1 MTRGIHRF
9 LGGLALASATAAVL
23 AATPPQQQDQAREAF
38 ANHARAVKAGTS
50 AKLGGHLQSLA
61 RTAGSQAQLS
71 ARSGTSRVASRLP
84 ALTIRDRYVA
94 VSAYA
99 DGDVNALRTE
109 LVAKGML
116 NAAVHGNA
124 VSGRV
129 PIDALSDM
137 STIPTLRFMRP
148 SMAKTQIG
156 LTTTQ
161 GDHAQR
167 SDIAR
172 QRFHVDGSGVRVGV
186 MSDSYNCSEGALVA
200 GEPFTTAP
208 QDKASN
214 DLPQDVLVLKDL
226 SPTPS
231 LDCSDEGRGM
241 MQLIHDVA
249 PSSSL
254 AFYTAFESPEDFA
267 AGIVALANAGSNV
280 IVDDVIYFAEPMF
293 LDGPIAQAADSVK
306 TRGVA
311 YFSSA
316 GNQARQSYES
326 EFRRSRTEGAGGGP
340 LHDFND
346 GKGKKGKGKGGKDV
360 DVLQGITAGAGST
373 SLLSFQWDQPW
384 FSVNG
389 KGSASDVDIYFVDDN
404 GTPITLCD
412 DDPDA
417 LVCQFPGVD
426 RNEGAD
432 AVEVPVLVNDSDADV
447 HANIAIEL
455 FSGPAPHRMKYVWFD
470 LGAGLLT
477 VEEHDTQSG
486 TLYGHANAA
495 GAEAVGAAP
504 WYNTAA
510 FPLNKPECAP
520 ACLELFSSAGGV
532 PILFDKSGRRLPF
545 PLVRIKPGLTGPD
558 GGNTTFFIA
567 DLAAAIPG
575 TTEPDGF
582 PNFFGTSASAP
593 HVAAIG
599 ALMLDQRKRDIAAGK
614 HFIGP
619 QQLRPDVMYVAL
631 RLSAARQDIRARAGR
646 VTGPIAIPH
655 SKGFDFDSGFGFVDA
670 SVALRLSAGF

>member
-1 MTRGIHRF
+1 MTRGIHRW
-9 LGGLALASATAAVL
+9 LGGFALASATVTVL
-23 AATPPQQQDQAREAF
+23 AATPPQQQTQARTAF
-38 ANHARAVKAGTS
+38 ANYARSVKAGTS

-61 RTAGSQAQLS
+61 RAADSQAQFS
-71 ARSGTSRVASRLP
+71 ARTRSSITSRLP
-84 ALTIRDRYVA
+84 GLTVRDSYVA

-99 DGDVNALRTE
+99 DGDANELRTQ
-109 LVAKGML
+109 LVAKGMVG
-116 NAAVHGNA
+116 AAVHGNA
-124 VSGRV
+124 VTGRV
-129 PIDALSDM
+129 PIGALSDM
-137 STIPTLRFMRP
+137 STTPSLRFMRP

-156 LTTTQ
+156 LTTSQ

-167 SDIAR
+167 SDVAR
-172 QRFHVDGSGVRVGV
+172 QRFHVNGRGVRVGV
-186 MSDSYNCSEGALVA
+186 MSDSYNCSEGALVP

-214 DLPQDVLVLKDL
+214 DLPRDVLVLKDL

-231 LDCSDEGRGM
+231 SDCSDEGRAM

-249 PSSSL
+249 PASSL

-267 AGIVALANAGSNV
+267 AGIGALADAGSKV

-293 LDGPIAQAADSVK
+293 LDGPIAQAADRVK
-306 TRGVA
+306 SRGVA

-326 EFRRSRTEGAGGGP
+326 AFRRSDSEGASGGV
-340 LHDFND
+340 LHDFAN
-346 GKGKKGKGKGGKDV
+346 GKAV

-389 KGSASDVDIYFVDDN
+389 KGSASDLDIYFVDDDGN
-404 GTPITLCD
+404 PIKLCD
-412 DDPDA
+412 DPNT
-417 LVCQFPGVD
+417 LVCQFPGID
-426 RNEGAD
+426 MNEGGD
-432 AVEVPVLVNDSDADV
+432 AVEVPALINDSDADV
-447 HANIAIEL
+447 HANIVIEL

-477 VEEHDTQSG
+477 VDEHNTESG

-495 GAEAVGAAP
+495 GAEAIGAAP
-504 WYNTAA
+504 WYNTSA
-510 FPLNKPECAP
+510 FGPQNKPECAP

-532 PILFDKSGRRLPF
+532 PILFDKNGRRFPF
-545 PLVRIKPGLTGPD
+545 PLVRIKPGFTGPD
-558 GGNTTFFIA
+558 GGNTTFFVADIA
-567 DLAAAIPG
+567 APIPG
-575 TTEPDGF
+575 SNEPDGF

-599 ALMLDQRKRDIAAGK
+599 ALMLDQRARDVAAGK
-614 HFIGP
+614 NFIGP
-619 QQLRPDVMYVAL
+619 KQLRPEAMYLAL
-631 RLSAARQDIRARAGR
+631 RLSAIRQDIRQRAGR
-646 VTGPIAIPH
+646 VTGPIPIPH
-655 SKGFDFDSGFGFVDA
+655 SKGFDFDSGFGFVNA
-670 SVALRLSAGF
+670 AAALHLTAGH

>member
-1 MTRGIHRF
+1 MTRGIHRW
-9 LGGLALASATAAVL
+9 LGGFALASATVTVL
-23 AATPPQQQDQAREAF
+23 AATSPQQQTQARTAF
-38 ANHARAVKAGTS
+38 ANYARSVKAGTS

-61 RTAGSQAQLS
+61 RAADSQAQFS
-71 ARSGTSRVASRLP
+71 ARARSSMTSRLP
-84 ALTIRDRYVA
+84 GLTVRDSYVA

-99 DGDVNALRTE
+99 DGDANELRTQ
-109 LVAKGML
+109 LVAKGMVG
-116 NAAVHGNA
+116 AAVHGNA
-124 VSGRV
+124 VTGRV
-129 PIDALSDM
+129 PIGALSDM
-137 STIPTLRFMRP
+137 STTPSLRFMRP

-156 LTTTQ
+156 LTTSQ

-167 SDIAR
+167 SDVAR
-172 QRFHVDGSGVRVGV
+172 QRFHVNGRGVRVGV
-186 MSDSYNCSEGALVA
+186 MSDSYNCSEGALVP

-214 DLPQDVLVLKDL
+214 DLPRDVLVLKDL

-231 LDCSDEGRGM
+231 SDCSDEGRAM

-249 PSSSL
+249 PASSL

-267 AGIVALANAGSNV
+267 AGIGALADAGSKV

-293 LDGPIAQAADSVK
+293 LDGPIAQAADRVK
-306 TRGVA
+306 SRGVA

-326 EFRRSRTEGAGGGP
+326 AFRRSDSEGASGGV
-340 LHDFND
+340 LHDFAN
-346 GKGKKGKGKGGKDV
+346 GKAV

-389 KGSASDVDIYFVDDN
+389 KGSASDLDIYFVDDDGN
-404 GTPITLCD
+404 PIKLCD
-412 DDPDA
+412 DPNT
-417 LVCQFPGVD
+417 LVCQFPGID
-426 RNEGAD
+426 MNEGGD
-432 AVEVPVLVNDSDADV
+432 AVEVPALINDSDADV
-447 HANIAIEL
+447 HANIVIEL

-477 VEEHDTQSG
+477 VDEHNTESG

-495 GAEAVGAAP
+495 GAEAIGAAP
-504 WYNTAA
+504 WYNTSA
-510 FPLNKPECAP
+510 FGPQNKPECAP

-532 PILFDKSGRRLPF
+532 PILFDKNGRRFPF
-545 PLVRIKPGLTGPD
+545 PLVRIKPGFTGPD
-558 GGNTTFFIA
+558 GGNTTFFVADIA
-567 DLAAAIPG
+567 APIPG
-575 TTEPDGF
+575 SNEPDGF

-599 ALMLDQRKRDIAAGK
+599 ALMLDQRARDVAAGK
-614 HFIGP
+614 NFIGP
-619 QQLRPDVMYVAL
+619 KQLRPEAMYLAL
-631 RLSAARQDIRARAGR
+631 RLSAIRQDIRQRAGR
-646 VTGPIAIPH
+646 VTGPIPIPH
-655 SKGFDFDSGFGFVDA
+655 SKGFDFDSGFGFVNA
-670 SVALRLSAGF
+670 AAALHLTAGH

>member
-1 MTRGIHRF
+1 MTRGIHRW
-9 LGGLALASATAAVL
+9 LGGFALASATVTVL
-23 AATPPQQQDQAREAF
+23 AATSPQQQTQARTAF
-38 ANHARAVKAGTS
+38 ANYARSVKAGTS

-61 RTAGSQAQLS
+61 RAADSQAQFS
-71 ARSGTSRVASRLP
+71 ARTRSSMTSRLP
-84 ALTIRDRYVA
+84 GLTVRDSYVA

-99 DGDVNALRTE
+99 DGDANELRTQ
-109 LVAKGML
+109 LVAKGMVG
-116 NAAVHGNA
+116 AAVHGNA
-124 VSGRV
+124 VTGRV
-129 PIDALSDM
+129 PIGALSDM
-137 STIPTLRFMRP
+137 STTPSLRFMRP

-156 LTTTQ
+156 LTTSQ

-167 SDIAR
+167 SDVAR
-172 QRFHVDGSGVRVGV
+172 QRFHVNGRGVRVGV
-186 MSDSYNCSEGALVA
+186 MSDSYNCSEGALVP

-214 DLPQDVLVLKDL
+214 DLPRDVLVLKDL

-231 LDCSDEGRGM
+231 SDCSDEGRAM

-249 PSSSL
+249 PASSL

-267 AGIVALANAGSNV
+267 AGIGALADAGSKV

-293 LDGPIAQAADSVK
+293 LDGPIAQAADRVK
-306 TRGVA
+306 SRGVA

-326 EFRRSRTEGAGGGP
+326 AFRRSDGEGANGGV
-340 LHDFND
+340 LHDFAN
-346 GKGKKGKGKGGKDV
+346 GKAV

-389 KGSASDVDIYFVDDN
+389 KGSASDLDIYFVDDDGN
-404 GTPITLCD
+404 PIKLCD
-412 DDPDA
+412 DDPNT
-417 LVCQFPGVD
+417 LVCQFPGID
-426 RNEGAD
+426 MNEGGD
-432 AVEVPVLVNDSDADV
+432 AVEVPALINDSDADV
-447 HANIAIEL
+447 HANIVIEL

-477 VEEHDTQSG
+477 VDEHNTESG

-495 GAEAVGAAP
+495 GAEAIGAAP
-504 WYNTAA
+504 WYNTSA
-510 FPLNKPECAP
+510 FGPQNKPECAP

-532 PILFDKSGRRLPF
+532 PILFDKNGRRFPF
-545 PLVRIKPGLTGPD
+545 PLVRIKPGFTGPD
-558 GGNTTFFIA
+558 GGNTTFFVADIA
-567 DLAAAIPG
+567 APIPG
-575 TTEPDGF
+575 SNEPDGF

-599 ALMLDQRKRDIAAGK
+599 ALMLDQRARDVAAGK
-614 HFIGP
+614 NFIGP
-619 QQLRPDVMYVAL
+619 KQLRPEAMYLAL
-631 RLSAARQDIRARAGR
+631 RLSAIRQDIRQRAGR
-646 VTGPIAIPH
+646 VTGPIPIPH
-655 SKGFDFDSGFGFVDA
+655 SKGFDFDSGFGFVNA
-670 SVALRLSAGF
+670 AAALHLTAGH

>member
-1 MTRGIHRF
+1 MTRGIHRW
-9 LGGLALASATAAVL
+9 LGGFALASATVTVL
-23 AATPPQQQDQAREAF
+23 AATPPQQQTQARTAF
-38 ANHARAVKAGTS
+38 ANYARSVKAGTS

-61 RTAGSQAQLS
+61 RAADSQAQFS
-71 ARSGTSRVASRLP
+71 ARTRSSITSRLP
-84 ALTIRDRYVA
+84 GLTVRDSYVA

-99 DGDVNALRTE
+99 DGDANELRTQ
-109 LVAKGML
+109 LVAKGMVG
-116 NAAVHGNA
+116 AAVHGNA
-124 VSGRV
+124 VTGRV
-129 PIDALSDM
+129 PIGALSDM
-137 STIPTLRFMRP
+137 STTPSLRFMRP

-156 LTTTQ
+156 LTTSQ

-167 SDIAR
+167 SDVAR
-172 QRFHVDGSGVRVGV
+172 QRFHVNGRGVRVGV
-186 MSDSYNCSEGALVA
+186 MSDSYNCSEGALVP

-214 DLPQDVLVLKDL
+214 DLPRDVLVLKDL

-231 LDCSDEGRGM
+231 SDCSDEGRAM

-249 PSSSL
+249 PASSL

-267 AGIVALANAGSNV
+267 AGIGALADAGSKV

-293 LDGPIAQAADSVK
+293 LDGPIAQAADRVK
-306 TRGVA
+306 SRGVA

-326 EFRRSRTEGAGGGP
+326 AFRRSDSEGASGGV
-340 LHDFND
+340 LHDFAN
-346 GKGKKGKGKGGKDV
+346 GKAV

-389 KGSASDVDIYFVDDN
+389 KGSASDLDIYFVDDDGN
-404 GTPITLCD
+404 PIKLCD
-412 DDPDA
+412 DPNT
-417 LVCQFPGVD
+417 LVCQFPGID
-426 RNEGAD
+426 MNEGGD
-432 AVEVPVLVNDSDADV
+432 AVEVPALINDSDADV
-447 HANIAIEL
+447 HANIVIEL

-477 VEEHDTQSG
+477 VEEHNTESG

-495 GAEAVGAAP
+495 GAEAIGAAP
-504 WYNTAA
+504 WYNTSA
-510 FPLNKPECAP
+510 FGPQNKPECAP

-532 PILFDKSGRRLPF
+532 PILFDKNGRRFPF
-545 PLVRIKPGLTGPD
+545 PLVRIKPGFTGPD
-558 GGNTTFFIA
+558 GGNTTFFVADIA
-567 DLAAAIPG
+567 APIPG
-575 TTEPDGF
+575 SNEPDGF

-599 ALMLDQRKRDIAAGK
+599 ALMLDQRARDVAAGK
-614 HFIGP
+614 NFIGP
-619 QQLRPDVMYVAL
+619 KQLRPEAMYLAL
-631 RLSAARQDIRARAGR
+631 RLSAIGQDIRQRAGR
-646 VTGPIAIPH
+646 VTGPIPIPH
-655 SKGFDFDSGFGFVDA
+655 SKGFDFDSGFGFVNA
-670 SVALRLSAGF
+670 AAALHLTAGH

>member
-1 MTRGIHRF
+1 MTRGIHRL
-9 LGGLALASATAAVL
+9 LGGLALASATAVVL
-23 AATPPQQQDQAREAF
+23 AATPSQQQTQARSSF
-38 ANHARAVKAGTS
+38 ASYARSMKAGAS
-50 AKLGGHLQSLA
+50 AKLAGHLQSLA
-61 RTAGSQAQLS
+61 RGAQSQAQS
-71 ARSGTSRVASRLP
+71 NARSSRSNVTTRLP
-84 ALTIRDRYVA
+84 ALTVRDRYVA

-109 LVAKGML
+109 LVAKGMTG
-116 NAAVHGNA
+116 ATVHGNA

-137 STIPTLRFMRP
+137 SSIPTLRFMRP
-148 SMAKTQIG
+148 SMARTQVG
-156 LTTTQ
+156 LTTSQ
-161 GDHAQR
+161 GDHSQR
-167 SDIAR
+167 SDVAR
-172 QRFHVDGSGVRVGV
+172 QRFNVNGRGVRVGV
-186 MSDSYNCSEGALVA
+186 MSDSYNCSEGALVE

-214 DLPQDVLVLKDL
+214 DLPQNVLVLKDL

-231 LDCSDEGRGM
+231 TDCSDEGRGM

-249 PSSSL
+249 PASPL
-254 AFYTAFESPEDFA
+254 AFYTAFESAEDFA
-267 AGIVALANAGSNV
+267 AGIVALADAGSKV
-280 IVDDVIYFAEPMF
+280 IVDDIIYFAEPMY
-293 LDGPIAQAADSVK
+293 LDGPIAQAADRVK
-306 TRGVA
+306 ARGVA

-326 EFRRSRTEGAGGGP
+326 TFRRSDSEGAGGGT
-340 LHDFND
+340 LHDFTA
-346 GKGKKGKGKGGKDV
+346 GKGV
-360 DVLQGITAGAGST
+360 DILQGITAQAESA

-389 KGSASDVDIYFVDDN
+389 RGSASDLDIYFVDDDGN
-404 GTPITLCD
+404 PITLCD

-426 RNEGAD
+426 PNEGAD
-432 AVEVPVLVNDSDADV
+432 AVEVPVLVNDSEEDV

-455 FSGPAPHRMKYVWFD
+455 VSGPAPRHMKYVWFD
-470 LGAGLLT
+470 LGNGLMI

-510 FPLNKPECAP
+510 FGPQNKPECAP

-532 PILFDKSGRRLPF
+532 PILFDKNGRRFPF
-545 PLVRIKPGLTGPD
+545 PLIRIKPGLTGPD
-558 GGNTTFFIA
+558 GGNTTFFVADIA
-567 DLAAAIPG
+567 APIPG
-575 TTEPDGF
+575 STEPDGF

-593 HVAAIG
+593 HVAAIA
-599 ALMLDQRKRDIAAGK
+599 ALMLDQRARDIAARK
-614 HFIGP
+614 RFIGS
-619 QQLRPDVMYVAL
+619 QHLRPDVMYIAL
-631 RLSAARQDIRARAGR
+631 RLSAARQDIRQKAGR
-646 VTGPIAIPH
+646 VTGPFPIPH

-670 SVALRLSAGF
+670 ATALRLTAGF

>member
-1 MTRGIHRF
+1 MTRGIHRW
-9 LGGLALASATAAVL
+9 LGGFALASATVTVL
-23 AATPPQQQDQAREAF
+23 AATSPQQQTQARTAF
-38 ANHARAVKAGTS
+38 ANYARSVKAGTS

-61 RTAGSQAQLS
+61 RAADSQAQFS
-71 ARSGTSRVASRLP
+71 ARTRSSITSRLP
-84 ALTIRDRYVA
+84 GLTVRDSYVA

-99 DGDVNALRTE
+99 DGDANELRTQ
-109 LVAKGML
+109 LVAKGMVG
-116 NAAVHGNA
+116 AAVHGNA
-124 VSGRV
+124 VTGRV
-129 PIDALSDM
+129 PIGALSDM
-137 STIPTLRFMRP
+137 STTPSLRFMRP

-156 LTTTQ
+156 LTTSQ

-167 SDIAR
+167 SDVAR
-172 QRFHVDGSGVRVGV
+172 QRFHVNGRGVRVGV
-186 MSDSYNCSEGALVA
+186 MSDSYNCSEGALVP

-214 DLPQDVLVLKDL
+214 DLPRDVLVLKDL

-231 LDCSDEGRGM
+231 SDCSDEGRAM

-249 PSSSL
+249 PASSL

-267 AGIVALANAGSNV
+267 AGIGALADAGSKV

-293 LDGPIAQAADSVK
+293 LDGPIAQAADRVK
-306 TRGVA
+306 SRGVA

-326 EFRRSRTEGAGGGP
+326 AFRRSDSEGASGGV
-340 LHDFND
+340 LHDFAN
-346 GKGKKGKGKGGKDV
+346 GKAV

-389 KGSASDVDIYFVDDN
+389 KGSASDLDIYFVDDDGN
-404 GTPITLCD
+404 PIKLCD
-412 DDPDA
+412 DPNT
-417 LVCQFPGVD
+417 LVCQFPGID
-426 RNEGAD
+426 MNEGGD
-432 AVEVPVLVNDSDADV
+432 AVEVPALINDSDADV
-447 HANIAIEL
+447 HANIVIEL

-477 VEEHDTQSG
+477 VDEHNTESG

-495 GAEAVGAAP
+495 GAEAIGAAP
-504 WYNTAA
+504 WYNTSA
-510 FPLNKPECAP
+510 FGPQNKPECAP

-532 PILFDKSGRRLPF
+532 PILFDKNGRRFPF
-545 PLVRIKPGLTGPD
+545 PLVRIKPGFTGPD
-558 GGNTTFFIA
+558 GGNTTFFVADIA
-567 DLAAAIPG
+567 APIPG
-575 TTEPDGF
+575 SNEPDGF

-599 ALMLDQRKRDIAAGK
+599 ALMLDQRARDVAAGK
-614 HFIGP
+614 NFIGP
-619 QQLRPDVMYVAL
+619 KQLRPEAMYLAL
-631 RLSAARQDIRARAGR
+631 RLSAIRQDIRQRAGR
-646 VTGPIAIPH
+646 VTGPIPIPH
-655 SKGFDFDSGFGFVDA
+655 SKGFDFDSGFGFVNA
-670 SVALRLSAGF
+670 AAALHLTAGH

>member
-1 MTRGIHRF
+1 M
-9 LGGLALASATAAVL
+9 
-23 AATPPQQQDQAREAF
+23 
-38 ANHARAVKAGTS
+38 
-50 AKLGGHLQSLA
+50 
-61 RTAGSQAQLS
+61 
-71 ARSGTSRVASRLP
+71 SRLP

-109 LVAKGML
+109 LVAKGMIA
-116 NAAVHGNA
+116 AAVHGNA

-129 PIDALSDM
+129 PVEALSDM
-137 STIPTLRFMRP
+137 STIPTLLFMRP
-148 SMAKTQIG
+148 SMARTNVG
-156 LTTTQ
+156 LTTSQ
-161 GDHAQR
+161 GDRSQR
-167 SDIAR
+167 SDVAR
-172 QRFHVDGSGVRVGV
+172 QRFNVNGRGVRIGV
-186 MSDSYNCSEGALVA
+186 MSDSYNCSEGALVP

-208 QDKASN
+208 QDKASG
-214 DLPQDVLVLKDL
+214 DLPQDILVLKDL

-231 LDCSDEGRGM
+231 SDCADEGRGM

-249 PSSSL
+249 PASPL
-254 AFYTAFESPEDFA
+254 AFYTAFESAEDFA
-267 AGIVALANAGSNV
+267 AGIVALADAGSKI

-293 LDGPIAQAADSVK
+293 LDGPIAQAADRVK
-306 TRGVA
+306 SRGVA

-326 EFRRSRTEGAGGGP
+326 AFRRSGSEGAGGGV
-340 LHDFND
+340 LHDFAA
-346 GKGKKGKGKGGKDV
+346 GQAV
-360 DVLQGITAGAGST
+360 DDLQGITAQAGSA

-404 GTPITLCD
+404 GNPFTLCD

-426 RNEGAD
+426 RNEGVD
-432 AVEVPVLVNDSDADV
+432 AVEVPVLINDSEEDV

-455 FSGPAPHRMKYVWFD
+455 FSGPAPRRMKYVWFD
-470 LGAGLLT
+470 LGNGLMI

-486 TLYGHANAA
+486 TVYGHANAA

-510 FPLNKPECAP
+510 FGPQNKPECAP

-532 PILFDKSGRRLPF
+532 PILFDKSGRRFPF
-545 PLVRIKPGLTGPD
+545 PLIRIKPGLTGPD

-567 DLAAAIPG
+567 DIPAPIPG
-575 TTEPDGF
+575 STEPDGF

-599 ALMLDQRKRDIAAGK
+599 ALMLDQRARDIAAGK
-614 HFIGP
+614 RFIGP
-619 QQLRPDVMYVAL
+619 KQLRPDVMYISL
-631 RLSAARQDIRARAGR
+631 RLSAVRQDIRLRAGR
-646 VTGPIAIPH
+646 VTGPIAIPN
-655 SKGFDFDSGFGFVDA
+655 SRGFDFDSGFGFVDA
-670 SVALRLSAGF
+670 ARALRLTAGF

>member
-1 MTRGIHRF
+1 MTRGIHRL
-9 LGGLALASATAAVL
+9 LGGLVLASATAAAL
-23 AATPPQQQDQAREAF
+23 AATPPQQQTQARTAF
-38 ANHARAVKAGTS
+38 ADYARAMKAGAS

-61 RTAGSQAQLS
+61 RAAESQAQS
-71 ARSGTSRVASRLP
+71 SGRASSTVASRLP
-84 ALTIRDRYVA
+84 ALTIRDRYVG

-99 DGDVNALRTE
+99 DGDANALRTE
-109 LVAKGML
+109 LVSKGMI
-116 NAAVHGNA
+116 NAAVHGAA
-124 VSGRV
+124 VTGRV
-129 PIDALSDM
+129 PIAALSDM
-137 STIPTLRFMRP
+137 SSIPTLRFMRP
-148 SMAKTQIG
+148 SMARTHIG
-156 LTTTQ
+156 LTTSQ
-161 GDHAQR
+161 GDRSQR
-167 SDIAR
+167 SDVAR
-172 QRFHVDGSGVRVGV
+172 QRFNVNGRGVRIGV
-186 MSDSYNCSEGALVA
+186 MSDSYNCSEGALVP

-249 PSSSL
+249 PASSL
-254 AFYTAFESPEDFA
+254 AFYTAFESAEDFA
-267 AGIVALANAGSNV
+267 AGIVALADAGSKV
-280 IVDDVIYFAEPMF
+280 IVDDVIYFAEPMY
-293 LDGPIAQAADSVK
+293 LDGPIAQAADRVK
-306 TRGVA
+306 ARGVA

-326 EFRRSRTEGAGGGP
+326 TFRKSETEGAGGGA
-340 LHDFND
+340 LHDFN
-346 GKGKKGKGKGGKDV
+346 GGKTV
-360 DVLQGITAGAGST
+360 DVLQGITAQAGSI

-389 KGSASDVDIYFVDDN
+389 RGSASDVDIYFVDDEGN
-404 GTPITLCD
+404 PITLCD
-412 DDPDA
+412 DDPTA

-432 AVEVPVLVNDSDADV
+432 AVEVPALINDSEEDV

-455 FSGPAPHRMKYVWFD
+455 FSGPAPRRMKYVWFD
-470 LGAGLLT
+470 LGAGLMIL
-477 VEEHDTQSG
+477 EEHDTQSG
-486 TLYGHANAA
+486 TVYGHANAA

-510 FPLNKPECAP
+510 FGPQNKPECAP

-532 PILFDKSGRRLPF
+532 PILFDKSGRRFPF

-567 DLAAAIPG
+567 DIAAPIPG
-575 TTEPDGF
+575 STEPDGF

-599 ALMLDQRKRDIAAGK
+599 ALMLDQRTRDIAAGK
-614 HFIGP
+614 RFIGP
-619 QQLRPDVMYVAL
+619 QQLRPEVMYVAL
-631 RLSAARQDIRARAGR
+631 RLSAARQDIRQRAGR

-670 SVALRLSAGF
+670 ATALRLTAGF

>member
-1 MTRGIHRF
+1 MTRGIHRW
-9 LGGLALASATAAVL
+9 LGGFALASATVTVL
-23 AATPPQQQDQAREAF
+23 AATSPQQQTQARTAF
-38 ANHARAVKAGTS
+38 ANYARSVKAGTS

-61 RTAGSQAQLS
+61 RAADSQAQFS
-71 ARSGTSRVASRLP
+71 ARTRSSITSRLP
-84 ALTIRDRYVA
+84 GLTVRDSYVA

-99 DGDVNALRTE
+99 DGDANELRTQ
-109 LVAKGML
+109 LVAKGMVG
-116 NAAVHGNA
+116 AAVHGNA
-124 VSGRV
+124 VTGRV
-129 PIDALSDM
+129 PIGALSDM
-137 STIPTLRFMRP
+137 STTPSLRFMRP

-156 LTTTQ
+156 LTTSQ

-167 SDIAR
+167 SDVAR
-172 QRFHVDGSGVRVGV
+172 QRFHVNGRGVRVGV
-186 MSDSYNCSEGALVA
+186 MSDSYNCSEGALVP

-214 DLPQDVLVLKDL
+214 DLPRDVLVLKDL

-231 LDCSDEGRGM
+231 SDCSDEGRAM

-249 PSSSL
+249 PASSL

-267 AGIVALANAGSNV
+267 AGIGALADAGSKV

-293 LDGPIAQAADSVK
+293 LDGPIAQAADRVK
-306 TRGVA
+306 SRGVA

-326 EFRRSRTEGAGGGP
+326 AFRRSDSEGASGGV
-340 LHDFND
+340 LHDFAN
-346 GKGKKGKGKGGKDV
+346 GKAV

-389 KGSASDVDIYFVDDN
+389 KGSASDLDIYFVDDDGN
-404 GTPITLCD
+404 PIKLCD
-412 DDPDA
+412 DDPNT
-417 LVCQFPGVD
+417 LVCQFPGID
-426 RNEGAD
+426 MNEGGD
-432 AVEVPVLVNDSDADV
+432 AVEVPALINDSDADV
-447 HANIAIEL
+447 HANIVIEL

-477 VEEHDTQSG
+477 VDEHNTESG

-495 GAEAVGAAP
+495 GAEAIGAAP
-504 WYNTAA
+504 WYNTSA
-510 FPLNKPECAP
+510 FGPQNKPECAP

-532 PILFDKSGRRLPF
+532 PILFDKNGRRFPF
-545 PLVRIKPGLTGPD
+545 PLVRIKPGFTGPD
-558 GGNTTFFIA
+558 GGNTTFFVADIA
-567 DLAAAIPG
+567 APIPG
-575 TTEPDGF
+575 SNEPDGF

-599 ALMLDQRKRDIAAGK
+599 ALMLDQRARDVAAGK
-614 HFIGP
+614 NFIGP
-619 QQLRPDVMYVAL
+619 KQLRPEAMYLAL
-631 RLSAARQDIRARAGR
+631 RLSAIRQDIRQRAGR
-646 VTGPIAIPH
+646 VTGPIPIPH
-655 SKGFDFDSGFGFVDA
+655 SKGFDFDSGFGFVNA
-670 SVALRLSAGF
+670 AAALHLTAGH

>member
-1 MTRGIHRF
+1 
-9 LGGLALASATAAVL
+9 VL
-23 AATPPQQQDQAREAF
+23 AAAPPQQQTQARSAF
-38 ANHARAVKAGTS
+38 ANYARSVKAGTS

-61 RTAGSQAQLS
+61 RAVDSQAQFS
-71 ARSGTSRVASRLP
+71 ARTRSSATSRLP
-84 ALTIRDRYVA
+84 GLTVRDRYVA

-99 DGDVNALRTE
+99 NGDANALRTE
-109 LVAKGML
+109 LVAKGMVS
-116 NAAVHGNA
+116 AAVHGNA
-124 VSGRV
+124 VTGRV
-129 PIDALSDM
+129 PIGALSDM
-137 STIPTLRFMRP
+137 STIPSLRFMRP
-148 SMAKTQIG
+148 SMARTQIG
-156 LTTTQ
+156 LTTSQ
-161 GDHAQR
+161 GDRSQR
-167 SDIAR
+167 SDVAR
-172 QRFHVDGSGVRVGV
+172 QRFHVNGRGVRVGV
-186 MSDSYNCSEGALVA
+186 MSDSYNCSEGPLVP
-200 GEPFTTAP
+200 GEMFTTAP

-214 DLPQDVLVLKDL
+214 DLPRDVLVLKDL

-231 LDCSDEGRGM
+231 SDCSDEGRGM

-249 PSSSL
+249 PASSL

-267 AGIVALANAGSNV
+267 AGIVALADAGSKV

-293 LDGPIAQAADSVK
+293 LDGPIAQAADRVK
-306 TRGVA
+306 ARGVA

-326 EFRRSRTEGAGGGP
+326 TFRRSDTEGAGGGV
-340 LHDFND
+340 LHDFQR
-346 GKGKKGKGKGGKDV
+346 GQGV
-360 DVLQGITAGAGST
+360 DVLQGITAGAGSI

-389 KGSASDVDIYFVDDN
+389 KGSASDLDIYFVDDKGN
-404 GTPITLCD
+404 PITLCD

-426 RNEGAD
+426 ENEGGD
-432 AVEVPVLVNDSDADV
+432 AVELPALINDSDADV
-447 HANIAIEL
+447 HANIVIEL
-455 FSGPAPHRMKYVWFD
+455 FSGPAPHRIKYVWFD

-477 VEEHDTQSG
+477 VDEHTTDSG

-510 FPLNKPECAP
+510 FGPQNKPACAP

-532 PILFDKSGRRLPF
+532 PILFDKNGRRFPF
-545 PLVRIKPGLTGPD
+545 PLIRIKPGETGPD
-558 GGNTTFFIA
+558 GGNTTFFVADIA
-567 DLAAAIPG
+567 APIPG
-575 TTEPDGF
+575 STEPDGF

-599 ALMLDQRKRDIAAGK
+599 ALMLDQRARDIAAGK
-614 HFIGP
+614 RFLGP
-619 QQLRPDVMYVAL
+619 HQLRPDAMYLAL
-631 RLSAARQDIRARAGR
+631 RLSAVRQDIRQRAGR
-646 VTGPIAIPH
+646 VTGPIPIPH

-670 SVALRLSAGF
+670 ATALRLTAGF

>member
-1 MTRGIHRF
+1 MVRGIHRF
-9 LGGLALASATAAVL
+9 VGGVALASATAAVF
-23 AATPPQQQDQAREAF
+23 AATPPQQQSQARQSF
-38 ANHARAVKAGTS
+38 ANYAQSMKASAS

-61 RTAGSQAQLS
+61 RAAGSQAQLS
-71 ARSGTSRVASRLP
+71 ARTKASRTESRLS
-84 ALTIRDRYVA
+84 ALRVRDRYVA
-94 VSAYA
+94 ISAYA

-109 LVAKGML
+109 LVAKGMI

-124 VSGRV
+124 VTGRV

-137 STIPTLRFMRP
+137 STIPTLRLMRP

-161 GDHAQR
+161 GDHSQR
-167 SDIAR
+167 SDLAR

-208 QDKASN
+208 QDKASH
-214 DLPQDVLVLKDL
+214 DLPRDVLVLKDL
-226 SPTPS
+226 LSTPS
-231 LDCSDEGRGM
+231 PDCTDEGRGM

-254 AFYTAFESPEDFA
+254 AFYTAFESAEDFA
-267 AGIVALANAGSNV
+267 AGIEALANAGSNV

-293 LDGPIAQAADSVK
+293 LDGPIAQAADHVK
-306 TRGVA
+306 ARGVA

-326 EFRRSRTEGAGGGP
+326 VFRRSDTKGMDGGP
-340 LHDFND
+340 LHDFNG
-346 GKGKKGKGKGGKDV
+346 GKGV

-384 FSVNG
+384 YSVNG
-389 KGSASDVDIYFVDDN
+389 QGSASDVDIYFVDDEGN
-404 GTPITLCD
+404 PITLCD
-412 DDPDA
+412 EDPAA
-417 LVCQFPGVD
+417 LVCQFAGID
-426 RNEGAD
+426 MNEGAD
-432 AVEVPVLVNDSDADV
+432 AVELPALINDSDEDV
-447 HANIAIEL
+447 HANIVIEL
-455 FSGPAPHRMKYVWFD
+455 YSGPAPHRMKYVWFD
-470 LGAGLLT
+470 LTAGVLT
-477 VEEHDTQSG
+477 VEEHNTQSG

-510 FPLNKPECAP
+510 FGPQNKRGCAP

-532 PILFDKSGRRLPF
+532 PILFDRNGRRFPF
-545 PLVRIKPGLTGPD
+545 PLVRIKPGVTGPD
-558 GGNTTFFIA
+558 GGNTTFFVA
-567 DLAAAIPG
+567 DLAAPIPG

-593 HVAAIG
+593 HVAAIA
-599 ALMLDQRKRDIAAGK
+599 ALMLDERKRDIAAGK
-614 HFIGP
+614 RFIGP
-619 QQLRPDVMYVAL
+619 QQLRPDVMYIAL
-631 RLSAARQDIRARAGR
+631 RLSAARQDIRRRAGR
-646 VTGPIAIPH
+646 VKGPIAIPH

-670 SVALRLSAGF
+670 SVALRLTAGF

>member
-1 MTRGIHRF
+1 MTRGIHRW
-9 LGGLALASATAAVL
+9 LGGFALASATVTVL
-23 AATPPQQQDQAREAF
+23 AATSPQQQTQARTAF
-38 ANHARAVKAGTS
+38 ANYARSVKAGTS

-61 RTAGSQAQLS
+61 RAADSQAQFS
-71 ARSGTSRVASRLP
+71 ARTRSSMTSRLP
-84 ALTIRDRYVA
+84 GLTVRDSYVA

-99 DGDVNALRTE
+99 DGDANELRTQ
-109 LVAKGML
+109 LVAKGMVG
-116 NAAVHGNA
+116 AAVHGNA
-124 VSGRV
+124 VTGRV
-129 PIDALSDM
+129 PIGALSDM
-137 STIPTLRFMRP
+137 STTPSLRFMRP

-156 LTTTQ
+156 LTTSQ

-167 SDIAR
+167 SDVAR
-172 QRFHVDGSGVRVGV
+172 QRFHVNGRGVRVGV
-186 MSDSYNCSEGALVA
+186 MSDSYNCSEGALVP

-214 DLPQDVLVLKDL
+214 DLPRDVLVLKDL

-231 LDCSDEGRGM
+231 SDCSDEGRAM

-249 PSSSL
+249 PASSL

-267 AGIVALANAGSNV
+267 AGIGALADAGSKV

-293 LDGPIAQAADSVK
+293 LDGPIAQAADRVK
-306 TRGVA
+306 SRGVA

-326 EFRRSRTEGAGGGP
+326 AFRRSDSEGASGGV
-340 LHDFND
+340 LHDFAN
-346 GKGKKGKGKGGKDV
+346 GKAV

-389 KGSASDVDIYFVDDN
+389 KGSASDLDIYFVDDDGN
-404 GTPITLCD
+404 PIKLCD
-412 DDPDA
+412 DPNT
-417 LVCQFPGVD
+417 LVCQFPGID
-426 RNEGAD
+426 MNEGGD
-432 AVEVPVLVNDSDADV
+432 AVEVPALINDSDADV
-447 HANIAIEL
+447 HANIVIEL

-477 VEEHDTQSG
+477 VDEHNTESG

-495 GAEAVGAAP
+495 GAEAIGAAP
-504 WYNTAA
+504 WYNTSA
-510 FPLNKPECAP
+510 FGPQNKPECAP

-532 PILFDKSGRRLPF
+532 PILFDKNGRRFPF
-545 PLVRIKPGLTGPD
+545 PLVRIKPGFTGPD
-558 GGNTTFFIA
+558 GGNTTFFVADIA
-567 DLAAAIPG
+567 APIPG
-575 TTEPDGF
+575 SNEPDGF

-599 ALMLDQRKRDIAAGK
+599 ALVLDQRARDVAAGK
-614 HFIGP
+614 NFIGP
-619 QQLRPDVMYVAL
+619 KQLRPEAMYLAL
-631 RLSAARQDIRARAGR
+631 RLSAIRQDIRQRAGR
-646 VTGPIAIPH
+646 VTGPIPIPH
-655 SKGFDFDSGFGFVDA
+655 SKGFDFDSGFGFVNA
-670 SVALRLSAGF
+670 AAALHLTAGH

>member
-1 MTRGIHRF
+1 MTRGIHHF

-23 AATPPQQQDQAREAF
+23 AATPPQQQTQARQSF
-38 ANHARAVKAGTS
+38 ANYARSMKAGAS

-61 RTAGSQAQLS
+61 RSAGSQAQLS
-71 ARSGTSRVASRLP
+71 ARSKTSRGGSRLP
-84 ALTIRDRYVA
+84 ALTVRDRYVA

-99 DGDVNALRTE
+99 DGDANALRTE
-109 LVAKGML
+109 LVAKGMI

-124 VSGRV
+124 VTGRV

-137 STIPTLRFMRP
+137 STISTLRFMRP

-161 GDHAQR
+161 GDHSQR
-167 SDIAR
+167 SDLAR
-172 QRFHVDGSGVRVGV
+172 QRFHVDGRGVRVGV

-208 QDKASN
+208 QDKASH
-214 DLPQDVLVLKDL
+214 DLPRDILVLKDL

-231 LDCSDEGRGM
+231 TDCSDEGRGM

-249 PSSSL
+249 PASSL

-267 AGIVALANAGSNV
+267 AGIEALAKAGSKV

-293 LDGPIAQAADSVK
+293 LDGLIAQAADRVK
-306 TRGVA
+306 ARGVA

-326 EFRRSRTEGAGGGP
+326 AFRRSGTEGAGGGP
-340 LHDFND
+340 LHDFNS
-346 GKGKKGKGKGGKDV
+346 GKGV
-360 DVLQGITAGAGST
+360 DALQGITAGPSST
-373 SLLSFQWDQPW
+373 TLLSFQWDQPW

-389 KGSASDVDIYFVDDN
+389 KGSASDVDIYFVDDEGN
-404 GTPITLCD
+404 PLTLCD
-412 DDPDA
+412 DDPNA

-432 AVEVPVLVNDSDADV
+432 AVELPALINDSEEDV

-455 FSGPAPHRMKYVWFD
+455 FSGPAPRRMKYVWFD
-470 LGAGLLT
+470 LDAGVVT
-477 VEEHDTQSG
+477 IEEHDTQSG

-495 GAEAVGAAP
+495 GAEAIGAAP

-510 FPLNKPECAP
+510 FGQNKPECAP

-532 PILFDKSGRRLPF
+532 PILFDRNGRRFPF
-545 PLVRIKPGLTGPD
+545 PLVRIKPGVTGPD
-558 GGNTTFFIA
+558 GGNTTFFVA
-567 DLAAAIPG
+567 DLAAPIPG
-575 TTEPDGF
+575 TSEPDGF

-593 HVAAIG
+593 HVAAIA
-599 ALMLDQRKRDIAAGK
+599 ALMLDQRKRDITAGK
-614 HFIGP
+614 RFLGP
-619 QQLRPDVMYVAL
+619 QQLRPEVMYIAL
-631 RLSAARQDIRARAGR
+631 RLSAARQDIRQRAGR
-646 VTGPIAIPH
+646 VTGPIPIPH

-670 SVALRLSAGF
+670 SVALRLTSGF

>member
-1 MTRGIHRF
+1 MTRGIHRW
-9 LGGLALASATAAVL
+9 LGGFALASATVTVL
-23 AATPPQQQDQAREAF
+23 AATSPQQQTQARTAF
-38 ANHARAVKAGTS
+38 ANYARSVKAGTS

-61 RTAGSQAQLS
+61 RAADSQAQFS
-71 ARSGTSRVASRLP
+71 ARTGSPMTSRLP
-84 ALTIRDRYVA
+84 GLTVRDSYVA

-99 DGDVNALRTE
+99 DGDANELRTQ
-109 LVAKGML
+109 LVAKGMVG
-116 NAAVHGNA
+116 AAVHGNA
-124 VSGRV
+124 VTGRV
-129 PIDALSDM
+129 PIGALSDM
-137 STIPTLRFMRP
+137 STTPSLRFMRP

-156 LTTTQ
+156 LTTSQ

-167 SDIAR
+167 SDVAR
-172 QRFHVDGSGVRVGV
+172 QRFHVNGRGVRVGV
-186 MSDSYNCSEGALVA
+186 MSDSYNCSEGALVP

-214 DLPQDVLVLKDL
+214 DLPRDVLVLKDL

-231 LDCSDEGRGM
+231 SDCSDEGRAM

-249 PSSSL
+249 PASSL

-267 AGIVALANAGSNV
+267 AGIGALADAGSKV

-293 LDGPIAQAADSVK
+293 LDGPIAQAADRVK
-306 TRGVA
+306 SRGVA

-326 EFRRSRTEGAGGGP
+326 AFRRSDSEGASGGV
-340 LHDFND
+340 LHDFAN
-346 GKGKKGKGKGGKDV
+346 GKAV

-389 KGSASDVDIYFVDDN
+389 KGSASDLDIYFVDDDGN
-404 GTPITLCD
+404 PIKLCD
-412 DDPDA
+412 DDPNT
-417 LVCQFPGVD
+417 LVCQFPGID
-426 RNEGAD
+426 MNEGGD
-432 AVEVPVLVNDSDADV
+432 AVEVPALINDSDADV
-447 HANIAIEL
+447 HANIVIEL

-477 VEEHDTQSG
+477 VEEHNTESG

-495 GAEAVGAAP
+495 GAEAIGAAP
-504 WYNTAA
+504 WYNTSA
-510 FPLNKPECAP
+510 FGPQNKPECAP

-532 PILFDKSGRRLPF
+532 PILFDKNGRRFPF
-545 PLVRIKPGLTGPD
+545 PLVRIKPGFTGPD
-558 GGNTTFFIA
+558 GGNTTFFVADIA
-567 DLAAAIPG
+567 APIPG
-575 TTEPDGF
+575 SNEPDGF

-599 ALMLDQRKRDIAAGK
+599 ALMLDQRARDVAAGK
-614 HFIGP
+614 NFIGP
-619 QQLRPDVMYVAL
+619 KQLRPEAMYLAL
-631 RLSAARQDIRARAGR
+631 RLSAIRQDIRQRAGR
-646 VTGPIAIPH
+646 VTGPIPIPH
-655 SKGFDFDSGFGFVDA
+655 SKGFDFDSGFGFVNA
-670 SVALRLSAGF
+670 AAALHLTAGH

>member
-23 AATPPQQQDQAREAF
+23 AATPPQQQTQARQSF
-38 ANHARAVKAGTS
+38 ANYARSMKAGAS

-61 RTAGSQAQLS
+61 RSAGSQAQLS
-71 ARSGTSRVASRLP
+71 ARSKKSPGGSRLP
-84 ALTIRDRYVA
+84 ALTVRDRYVA

-99 DGDVNALRTE
+99 DGDANALRTE
-109 LVAKGML
+109 LVAKGMI

-124 VSGRV
+124 VTGRV

-137 STIPTLRFMRP
+137 STISTLRFMRP

-161 GDHAQR
+161 GDHSQR
-167 SDIAR
+167 SDLAR
-172 QRFHVDGSGVRVGV
+172 QRFHVDGRGVRVGV

-208 QDKASN
+208 QDKASH
-214 DLPQDVLVLKDL
+214 DLPRDILVLKDL

-231 LDCSDEGRGM
+231 SDCSDEGRGM

-249 PSSSL
+249 PASSL
-254 AFYTAFESPEDFA
+254 AFYTAFESAEDFA
-267 AGIVALANAGSNV
+267 AGIEALANAGSKV

-293 LDGPIAQAADSVK
+293 LDGPIAQAADRVK
-306 TRGVA
+306 ARGVA

-326 EFRRSRTEGAGGGP
+326 AFRRSGTEGAGGGP
-340 LHDFND
+340 LHDFNS
-346 GKGKKGKGKGGKDV
+346 GKGV
-360 DVLQGITAGAGST
+360 DALQGITAGPSST
-373 SLLSFQWDQPW
+373 TLLSFQWDQPW

-389 KGSASDVDIYFVDDN
+389 KGSASDVDIYFVDDKGN
-404 GTPITLCD
+404 PITLCD

-432 AVEVPVLVNDSDADV
+432 AVELPALVNDSDADV

-455 FSGPAPHRMKYVWFD
+455 FSGPAPRRMKYVWFD
-470 LGAGLLT
+470 LDAGVVT
-477 VEEHDTQSG
+477 IEEHDTQSG

-495 GAEAVGAAP
+495 GAEAIGAAP

-510 FPLNKPECAP
+510 FGQNKPECAP

-532 PILFDKSGRRLPF
+532 PILFDRNGRRFPF
-545 PLVRIKPGLTGPD
+545 PLVRIKPGVTGPD

-567 DLAAAIPG
+567 DLAAPIPG
-575 TTEPDGF
+575 TSEPDGF

-593 HVAAIG
+593 HVAAIA
-599 ALMLDQRKRDIAAGK
+599 ALMLDQRKRDITAGK
-614 HFIGP
+614 RFLGP
-619 QQLRPDVMYVAL
+619 QQLRPEVMYIAL
-631 RLSAARQDIRARAGR
+631 RLSAARQDIRQRAGR
-646 VTGPIAIPH
+646 VTGPIPIPH

-670 SVALRLSAGF
+670 SVALRLTSGF

>member
-1 MTRGIHRF
+1 MTRGIHRW
-9 LGGLALASATAAVL
+9 LGGFALASATVTVL
-23 AATPPQQQDQAREAF
+23 AATSPQQQTQARTAF
-38 ANHARAVKAGTS
+38 ANYARSVKAGTS

-61 RTAGSQAQLS
+61 RAADSQAQFS
-71 ARSGTSRVASRLP
+71 ARTRSSITSRLP
-84 ALTIRDRYVA
+84 GLTVRDSYVA

-99 DGDVNALRTE
+99 DGDANELRTQ
-109 LVAKGML
+109 LVAKGMVG
-116 NAAVHGNA
+116 AAVHGNA
-124 VSGRV
+124 VTGRV
-129 PIDALSDM
+129 PIGALSDM
-137 STIPTLRFMRP
+137 STTPSLRFMRP

-156 LTTTQ
+156 LTTSQ

-167 SDIAR
+167 SDVAR
-172 QRFHVDGSGVRVGV
+172 QRFHVNGRGVRVGV
-186 MSDSYNCSEGALVA
+186 MSDSYNCSEGALVP

-214 DLPQDVLVLKDL
+214 DLPRDVLVLKDL

-231 LDCSDEGRGM
+231 SDCSDEGRAM

-249 PSSSL
+249 PASSL

-267 AGIVALANAGSNV
+267 AGIGALADAGSKV

-293 LDGPIAQAADSVK
+293 LDGPIAQAADRVK
-306 TRGVA
+306 SRGVA

-326 EFRRSRTEGAGGGP
+326 AFRRSDSEGASGGV
-340 LHDFND
+340 LHDFAN
-346 GKGKKGKGKGGKDV
+346 GKAV

-389 KGSASDVDIYFVDDN
+389 KGSASDLDIYFVDDDGN
-404 GTPITLCD
+404 PIKLCD
-412 DDPDA
+412 DPNT
-417 LVCQFPGVD
+417 LVCQFPGID
-426 RNEGAD
+426 MNEGGD
-432 AVEVPVLVNDSDADV
+432 AVEVPALINDSDADV
-447 HANIAIEL
+447 HANIVIEL

-477 VEEHDTQSG
+477 VDEHNTESG

-495 GAEAVGAAP
+495 GAEAIGAAP
-504 WYNTAA
+504 WYNTSA
-510 FPLNKPECAP
+510 FGPQNKPECAP

-532 PILFDKSGRRLPF
+532 PILFDKNGRRFPF
-545 PLVRIKPGLTGPD
+545 PLVRIKPGFTGPD
-558 GGNTTFFIA
+558 GGNTTFFVADIA
-567 DLAAAIPG
+567 APIPG
-575 TTEPDGF
+575 SNEPDGF

-599 ALMLDQRKRDIAAGK
+599 ALMLDQRARDVAAGK
-614 HFIGP
+614 NFIGP
-619 QQLRPDVMYVAL
+619 KQLNMPMLHSIIRSRPSSGRPIAL
-631 RLSAARQDIRARAGR
+631 ETI
-646 VTGPIAIPH
+646 VTG
-655 SKGFDFDSGFGFVDA
+655 
-670 SVALRLSAGF
+670 R

>member
-1 MTRGIHRF
+1 MTRGIHRL
-9 LGGLALASATAAVL
+9 LGGLALASATAAAL
-23 AATPPQQQDQAREAF
+23 AATPPQQQTPERAAF
-38 ANHARAVKAGTS
+38 ANFARSMKAGTS

-61 RTAGSQAQLS
+61 RTASSQAQLS
-71 ARSGTSRVASRLP
+71 ARSGSSVASRLP
-84 ALTIRDRYVA
+84 ALTVRDRYVA

-99 DGDVNALRTE
+99 DGDPNALRTE
-109 LVAKGML
+109 LVAKGMI

-124 VSGRV
+124 VTGRV
-129 PIDALSDM
+129 PIAALSDM
-137 STIPTLRFMRP
+137 SSIQTLRFMRP
-148 SMAKTQIG
+148 SMARTQVG
-156 LTTTQ
+156 LTTSQ
-161 GDHAQR
+161 GDRSQR
-167 SDIAR
+167 SDVAR
-172 QRFHVDGSGVRVGV
+172 QRFNVNGRGVRVGV
-186 MSDSYNCSEGALVA
+186 MSDSYNCSEGALVP

-214 DLPQDVLVLKDL
+214 DLPQDILVLKDL

-231 LDCSDEGRGM
+231 PDCADEGRGM

-249 PSSSL
+249 PASSL
-254 AFYTAFESPEDFA
+254 AFYTAFESAEDFA
-267 AGIVALANAGSNV
+267 AGIVALADAGSKV
-280 IVDDVIYFAEPMF
+280 IVDDVIYFAEPMY
-293 LDGPIAQAADSVK
+293 LDGPIAQAADRVK
-306 TRGVA
+306 SRGVA

-326 EFRRSRTEGAGGGP
+326 AFRRSSTEGAGGGA
-340 LHDFND
+340 LHDFA
-346 GKGKKGKGKGGKDV
+346 GGKAV
-360 DVLQGITAGAGST
+360 DVLQGITAQAGST

-389 KGSASDVDIYFVDDN
+389 RGSASDVDIYFVDDAGN
-404 GTPITLCD
+404 PITLCD
-412 DDPDA
+412 DDPAA

-432 AVEVPVLVNDSDADV
+432 AVEIPVLINDSEEDV

-455 FSGPAPHRMKYVWFD
+455 FSGPAPRRMKYVWFD
-470 LGAGLLT
+470 LGAGLL
-477 VEEHDTQSG
+477 VLEEHDTQSG
-486 TLYGHANAA
+486 TVYGHANAA

-510 FPLNKPECAP
+510 FGPQNKPECAP

-532 PILFDKSGRRLPF
+532 PILFDKSGRRFPF

-567 DLAAAIPG
+567 DIAAPIPG
-575 TTEPDGF
+575 STEPDGF

-599 ALMLDQRKRDIAAGK
+599 ALMLDQRARDIAAGK
-614 HFIGP
+614 RFLGP

-631 RLSAARQDIRARAGR
+631 RLSAARQDIRQRAGR
-646 VTGPIAIPH
+646 VSGPFPIPH
-655 SKGFDFDSGFGFVDA
+655 SKGFDFDSGFGFVNA
-670 SVALRLSAGF
+670 ATALRLTAGF

>member
-23 AATPPQQQDQAREAF
+23 AATPPQQQTQARQAF
-38 ANHARAVKAGTS
+38 ANYARSMKAGAS

-61 RTAGSQAQLS
+61 RSAGSQAQLS
-71 ARSGTSRVASRLP
+71 ARSNASRGGSRLP
-84 ALTIRDRYVA
+84 ALTVRDRYVA

-99 DGDVNALRTE
+99 DGDANALRTE
-109 LVAKGML
+109 LVAKGMI

-124 VSGRV
+124 VTGRV

-137 STIPTLRFMRP
+137 STISTLRFMRP

-161 GDHAQR
+161 GDHSQR
-167 SDIAR
+167 SDLAR
-172 QRFHVDGSGVRVGV
+172 QRFHVDGRGVRVGV

-208 QDKASN
+208 QDKASH
-214 DLPQDVLVLKDL
+214 DLPRDILVLKDL
-226 SPTPS
+226 SATPS
-231 LDCSDEGRGM
+231 TDCSDEGRGM

-249 PSSSL
+249 PASSL

-267 AGIVALANAGSNV
+267 AGIEALANAGSKV

-293 LDGPIAQAADSVK
+293 LDGPIAQAADRVK
-306 TRGVA
+306 ARGVA

-326 EFRRSRTEGAGGGP
+326 TFRRSGTEGAGGGP
-340 LHDFND
+340 LHDFNS
-346 GKGKKGKGKGGKDV
+346 GKGV
-360 DVLQGITAGAGST
+360 DALQGITAGPSST
-373 SLLSFQWDQPW
+373 TLLSFQWDQPW

-389 KGSASDVDIYFVDDN
+389 KGSASDVDIYFVDDEGN
-404 GTPITLCD
+404 PITLCD
-412 DDPDA
+412 DDPNA

-432 AVEVPVLVNDSDADV
+432 AVELPALINDSEEDV

-455 FSGPAPHRMKYVWFD
+455 FSGPTPRRMKYVWFD
-470 LGAGLLT
+470 LDAGVVT
-477 VEEHDTQSG
+477 IEEHDTQSG

-495 GAEAVGAAP
+495 GAEAIGAAP

-510 FPLNKPECAP
+510 FGQNKPECAP

-532 PILFDKSGRRLPF
+532 PILFDRNGRHFPF
-545 PLVRIKPGLTGPD
+545 PLVRIKPGVTGPD
-558 GGNTTFFIA
+558 GGNTTFFVA
-567 DLAAAIPG
+567 DLAAPIPG
-575 TTEPDGF
+575 TSEPDGF

-593 HVAAIG
+593 HVAAIA
-599 ALMLDQRKRDIAAGK
+599 ALMLDQRKRDITAGK
-614 HFIGP
+614 RFLGP
-619 QQLRPDVMYVAL
+619 QQLRPEVMYIAL
-631 RLSAARQDIRARAGR
+631 RLSAARQDIRQRAGR
-646 VTGPIAIPH
+646 VTGPIPIPH

-670 SVALRLSAGF
+670 SVALRLTSGF

>member
-1 MTRGIHRF
+1 MTRGIHRW
-9 LGGLALASATAAVL
+9 LGGFALASATVTVL
-23 AATPPQQQDQAREAF
+23 AATSPQQQTQARTAF
-38 ANHARAVKAGTS
+38 ANYARSVKAGTS
-50 AKLGGHLQSLA
+50 AKLSGHLQSLA
-61 RTAGSQAQLS
+61 RAADSQAQFS
-71 ARSGTSRVASRLP
+71 ARTRSSITSRLP
-84 ALTIRDRYVA
+84 GLTVRDSYVA

-99 DGDVNALRTE
+99 DGDANELRTQ
-109 LVAKGML
+109 LVAKGMVG
-116 NAAVHGNA
+116 AAVHGNA
-124 VSGRV
+124 VTGRV
-129 PIDALSDM
+129 PIGALSDM
-137 STIPTLRFMRP
+137 STTPSLRFMRP

-156 LTTTQ
+156 LTTSQ

-167 SDIAR
+167 SDVAR
-172 QRFHVDGSGVRVGV
+172 QRFHVNGRGVRVGV

-214 DLPQDVLVLKDL
+214 DLPRDVLVLKDL

-231 LDCSDEGRGM
+231 SDCSDEGRAM

-249 PSSSL
+249 PASSL

-267 AGIVALANAGSNV
+267 AGIGALADAGSKV

-293 LDGPIAQAADSVK
+293 LDGPIAQAADRVK
-306 TRGVA
+306 SRGVA

-326 EFRRSRTEGAGGGP
+326 AFRRSDSEGASGGV
-340 LHDFND
+340 LHDFAN
-346 GKGKKGKGKGGKDV
+346 GKAV

-389 KGSASDVDIYFVDDN
+389 KGSASDLDIYFVDDDGN
-404 GTPITLCD
+404 PIKLCD
-412 DDPDA
+412 DDPNT
-417 LVCQFPGVD
+417 LVCQFPGID
-426 RNEGAD
+426 MNEGGD
-432 AVEVPVLVNDSDADV
+432 AVEVPALINDSDADV
-447 HANIAIEL
+447 HANIVIEL

-477 VEEHDTQSG
+477 VDEHNTESG

-495 GAEAVGAAP
+495 GAEAIGAAP
-504 WYNTAA
+504 WYNTSA
-510 FPLNKPECAP
+510 FGPQNKPECAP

-532 PILFDKSGRRLPF
+532 PILFDKNGRRFPF
-545 PLVRIKPGLTGPD
+545 PLVRIKPGFTGPD
-558 GGNTTFFIA
+558 GGNTTFFVADIA
-567 DLAAAIPG
+567 APIPG
-575 TTEPDGF
+575 SNEPDGF

-599 ALMLDQRKRDIAAGK
+599 ALMLDQRARDVAAGK
-614 HFIGP
+614 NFIGP
-619 QQLRPDVMYVAL
+619 KQLRPEAMYLAL
-631 RLSAARQDIRARAGR
+631 RLSAIRQDIRQRAGR
-646 VTGPIAIPH
+646 VTGPIPIPH
-655 SKGFDFDSGFGFVDA
+655 SKGFDFDSGFGFVNA
-670 SVALRLSAGF
+670 AAALHLTAGH